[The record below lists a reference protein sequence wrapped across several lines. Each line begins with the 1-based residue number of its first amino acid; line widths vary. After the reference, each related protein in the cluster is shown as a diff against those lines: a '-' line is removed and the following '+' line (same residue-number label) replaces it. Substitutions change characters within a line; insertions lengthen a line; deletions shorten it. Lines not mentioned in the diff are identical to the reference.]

1 MTFAQFSR
9 RAKLS
14 GQDICRQVLCDHR
27 RSIKTKKEQT
37 AVKNLALIF
46 EAALKVSNQKGFS
59 AMTMR
64 DLSQASGLS
73 MGALYDYFASKEELL
88 EMLQTT
94 GRNVIGRITE
104 ESLEGI
110 ADPLAKLVTAIRT
123 HVYLSEVMRPW
134 FFFSYMEA
142 RHLGQRQKELA
153 KKSELAAERRLAD
166 IIAEGREQGV
176 FAEVDP
182 SLTAAVIKAM
192 MQDWYL
198 KRWKYGKRQV
208 SVDRY
213 ADTVVEMVLAYCLAG
228 QAQGEA
234 GEVREKW
241 A

>member
-9 RAKLS
+9 RARLS
-14 GQDICRQVLCDHR
+14 GQDICRQVLYDHR

-94 GRNVIGRITE
+94 GRNIIGRITE

-110 ADPLAKLVTAIRT
+110 ADPLAKLVTAIQT

-166 IIAEGREQGV
+166 IIAEGGEQGV

-228 QAQGEA
+228 QEQGAA